1 MPKNM
6 KTRKGKD
13 GFNYPYTSP
22 DLVIDPSGKSV
33 TTKFNELEDK
43 MKKVGSTSIDDTNTT
58 TDKTWS
64 SSKIDSQFKD
74 IANNFTTEQT
84 DSSFII
90 KYGNK
95 IIAEIP
101 LNTTPSVY
109 GNIVVDVTSLEITE
123 GGTGTFTVKLD
134 QAPTKNQV
142 ISVTSSNEKVTVN
155 PSILTFTPS
164 NYNTTQTVTISAKD
178 DNVEDNGYTLTLT
191 LSSDKVTDVVI
202 NVTVKDDDLI
212 IDWHT
217 LTSDE
222 VSGINATN
230 YLLSKYSGTNNSIS
244 VPNILND
251 KNVEM
256 NAAANVSFD
265 ANGVIENLKFGDN
278 VTGSFIQSGS
288 YLPKLKKI
296 EGIGKLNNLSFNAS
310 NTLTKVSI
318 ITENNK
324 CIALNLPNN
333 TNLIEI
339 NGLEKLTALTSNISF
354 SGNTSLESI
363 SGYPP
368 NLSNSKLMFWKC
380 TSLKNVPPINIE
392 LTEWNNMFLECS
404 ALKELTVTAMK
415 GCDLSLIGNTWS
427 GDKFTFK
434 CNYNSD
440 MYKAYRN
447 TICNSKDSREEIFIE
462 ILNSNDNPITDIVMW
477 GDSMTKAG
485 NNTMGN
491 MPDQLATMTTNDV
504 MIYNYG
510 GSGNTIQTAGT
521 RFKKHP
527 ETYNKTSVIWLG
539 TNNVSISGEEMCS
552 LIQSTF
558 LDKLTTDKYIIV
570 GLLTTNYTDEKN
582 QAFISAFGNKF
593 LNIREYF
600 INNMWA
606 ISGLSATDQDNTDLS
621 NNLIPSSFRVD
632 QTHLNPTGGKIVATA
647 IKEKLLS
654 LGYIKST
661 QIV

>member
-1 MPKNM
+1 MN
-6 KTRKGKD
+6 GI
-13 GFNYPYTSP
+13 S
-22 DLVIDPSGKSV
+22 
-33 TTKFNELEDK
+33 
-43 MKKVGSTSIDDTNTT
+43 DTNHDNLETT
-58 TDKTWS
+58 NKT
-64 SSKIDSQFKD
+64 IIGAINEVNTQFKD

-288 YLPKLKKI
+288 YLPKLKK
-296 EGIGKLNNLSFNAS
+296 S
-310 NTLTKVSI
+310 
-318 ITENNK
+318 
-324 CIALNLPNN
+324 
-333 TNLIEI
+333 
-339 NGLEKLTALTSNISF
+339 
-354 SGNTSLESI
+354 
-363 SGYPP
+363 
-368 NLSNSKLMFWKC
+368 
-380 TSLKNVPPINIE
+380 
-392 LTEWNNMFLECS
+392 
-404 ALKELTVTAMK
+404 KELE
-415 GCDLSLIGNTWS
+415 N
-427 GDKFTFK
+427 
-434 CNYNSD
+434 
-440 MYKAYRN
+440 
-447 TICNSKDSREEIFIE
+447 
-462 ILNSNDNPITDIVMW
+462 
-477 GDSMTKAG
+477 
-485 NNTMGN
+485 
-491 MPDQLATMTTNDV
+491 
-504 MIYNYG
+504 
-510 GSGNTIQTAGT
+510 
-521 RFKKHP
+521 
-527 ETYNKTSVIWLG
+527 
-539 TNNVSISGEEMCS
+539 
-552 LIQSTF
+552 
-558 LDKLTTDKYIIV
+558 
-570 GLLTTNYTDEKN
+570 
-582 QAFISAFGNKF
+582 
-593 LNIREYF
+593 
-600 INNMWA
+600 
-606 ISGLSATDQDNTDLS
+606 
-621 NNLIPSSFRVD
+621 
-632 QTHLNPTGGKIVATA
+632 
-647 IKEKLLS
+647 
-654 LGYIKST
+654 
-661 QIV
+661 